1 MTLKAEMSQITRSFE
16 VSRAKRSR
24 EINEM
29 KKLLARQVKEGRST
43 AHLMSSQLNESIQLD
58 LRNIY
63 QYVFAN
69 RNAVS
74 SLILS
79 YKAGRQVSKKALRVK
94 LEFDRA
100 RLTATVK
107 KILLGFEQDRIT
119 TRESIRGNAVTRK
132 SRVKQSVVTSA
143 PASPAVK
150 ASSPTPASPAVKA
163 SSPTPAAPS
172 VKASM
177 PTPAAPSVK
186 ASMPTPAAPAV
197 KASRPTPAA
206 PPVKASSPTPAAP
219 AVKASSPT
227 PAAPAVKASSPT
239 LAAPA
244 VKSNS
249 PTPAAF
255 PFKTGSP
262 KK

>member
-79 YKAGRQVSKKALRVK
+79 YKAGRQVSKKALRVR
-94 LEFDRA
+94 LEVDRA

-143 PASPAVK
+143 PASPA
-150 ASSPTPASPAVKA
+150 
-163 SSPTPAAPS
+163 
-172 VKASM
+172 
-177 PTPAAPSVK
+177 
-186 ASMPTPAAPAV
+186 
-197 KASRPTPAA
+197 ASR
-206 PPVKASSPTPAAP
+206 PTPAAP